1 MRAHIINFMLP
12 ELKDVIRSRKMLGLT
27 QKKLAKLAGVSQ
39 SLIAKIETSRVD
51 PSYGNMK
58 KIINAL
64 DKMEGEIKIMIR
76 AKDIYNKS
84 VISINKFD
92 SIFKASQ
99 VMRKNGYSQL
109 PVYDGD
115 QIVGSISESIILNE
129 VSEKKDYTCISKMNV
144 EYLMGSPFP
153 QIDENTPV
161 ESIKSLLKYYQ
172 AILIIK
178 RNNIVGII
186 TKADLLSLI

>member
-1 MRAHIINFMLP
+1 MLP
-12 ELKDVIRSRKMLGLT
+12 ELKDIIRYRKMLGLT

-58 KIINAL
+58 KIISAL

-76 AKDIYNKS
+76 AKDIYNRS
-84 VISINKFD
+84 VVSINKLD
-92 SIFKASQ
+92 TIFRASQ

-115 QIVGSISESIILNE
+115 QIVGSISESTVLSE
-129 VSEKKDYTCISKMNV
+129 VSEKKDYISISKMNV
-144 EYLMGSPFP
+144 EDLMDPPFP

-172 AILIIK
+172 AVLIIK